1 MSTFFQ
7 NKNKQTKFKCHTI
20 IEHDQTPYTASLKF
34 PGKKVFWGVS
44 YQLHCRANTL
54 LKIDLLTH

>member
-44 YQLHCRANTL
+44 H
-54 LKIDLLTH
+54 